1 MDHNA
6 GFPTRS
12 TLETQLLQLQEELK
26 SVNEKFLTLFTGNPQ
41 PMLVYDVE
49 TLRFLDVNE
58 AAINLYGYTRE
69 EFLQMDI
76 LRIRPP
82 EDVPKLLSHILSP
95 GIRAGN
101 EVWKHF
107 KKNGELMFVN
117 ITSHEIFYESR
128 AARHIMVSD
137 ITEIK
142 MAQLAL
148 AESEEWIRTT
158 LDTMMEGCQILG
170 FDLTYKYLNDAA
182 LRQSKAKRSQLN
194 GRKFTEVW
202 PGIEKTKLY
211 KFIIQCLDKREHYQ
225 FDNEFTYPD
234 GTKGWFS
241 LSIQPVPEGV
251 FILSIDITK
260 RKQTE
265 KSLKQSELKFR
276 NLFHQHAAVKLII
289 DAETGMI
296 ADANKAASEFYG
308 WSHEELVGMNID
320 EINTL
325 SRSQIKLAIQK
336 VIAKKKNHFSFTH
349 RTKSG
354 ALKHVEVAS
363 SMIMINC
370 RQHLHSIVQD
380 VTEKM
385 IAEKKVK
392 LLSKSIEQSPV
403 GILIT
408 GPDGFVEFCNTRFTE
423 LTGYSLDEVRGNTSI
438 LLNNKHS
445 SGEVW
450 DTLKSGQT
458 WRAEFNDTKK
468 NGETYWANVVI
479 APMLDSHGTIINFIM
494 VYEDISDQKKLVA
507 ELLKAKL
514 KAEESDRLKT
524 SFLANMSHEIR
535 TPMNGILGFIQLLQE
550 PELPLE
556 EREEYNRLM
565 QISSQR
571 LMDTITGI
579 IDISK
584 IESGSVMITRT
595 SFDLHSLI
603 LDTVNFFAPEAARRK
618 ITLTIG
624 ALPPFTERMII
635 TDRFKVESIL
645 INLIKNALKFTPSGS
660 ITVTATVAKDQLRLT
675 VKDTGCGIPAEKL
688 LSIFDRFVQAD
699 SSINRSHE
707 GSGLGLPISRAYAE
721 LLGGMLTVQSQ
732 PGEGAVFT
740 LLLPLGEW

>member
-12 TLETQLLQLQEELK
+12 TVEQQLMQLQQELN
-26 SVNEKFLTLFTGNPQ
+26 SVNEKFRTLFTGNPQ
-41 PMLVYDVE
+41 PMLVYDIE

-76 LRIRPP
+76 IRIRPP
-82 EDVPKLLSHILSP
+82 EDVPKLLSHISSP
-95 GIRAGN
+95 GNRN
-101 EVWKHF
+101 SSEVWKHF

-117 ITSHEIFYESR
+117 ISSHEIFYEGR
-128 AARHIMVSD
+128 TARHIMVSD
-137 ITEIK
+137 VTEIK

-170 FDLTYKYLNDAA
+170 FDLSYKYLNEAA
-182 LRQSKAKRSQLN
+182 LRQSKAKRSQLI
-194 GRKFTEVW
+194 GHKFNEVW

-225 FDNEFTYPD
+225 FDNEFAYPD

-296 ADANKAASEFYG
+296 ADANKAATEFYG
-308 WSHEELVGMNID
+308 WSHEELVNMNID

-325 SRSQIKLAIQK
+325 SRSQIKEEIKK
-336 VIAKKKNHFSFTH
+336 VISKRKNNFSFTH

-354 ALKHVEVAS
+354 EIKHVEVAS
-363 SMIMINC
+363 SMIMIGC

-385 IAEKKVK
+385 TAEKKVR
-392 LLSKSIEQSPV
+392 LLSESIEQSPV
-403 GILIT
+403 GIIIT
-408 GPDGFVEFCNTRFTE
+408 GPEGHAEFCNTKFSE
-423 LTGYSLDEVRGNTSI
+423 LTGYSLDEVRGNISG
-438 LLNNKHS
+438 LLNNSHS

-458 WRAEFNDTKK
+458 WRAEFRDTKK

-479 APMLDSHGTIINFIM
+479 APMLDNNGNIINFIM

-507 ELLKAKL
+507 ELIKAKQ

-550 PELPLE
+550 PELPIE

-571 LMDTITGI
+571 LMDTITDI

-584 IESGSVMITRT
+584 IESGAVMITPT
-595 SFDLHSLI
+595 SFNIHSLI
-603 LDTVNFFAPEAARRK
+603 LDTVNFFMPEAARRK

-624 ALPPFTERMII
+624 EMPPYRERMII

-645 INLIKNALKFTPSGS
+645 INLVKNALKFTSEGS
-660 ITVTATVAKDQLRLT
+660 ITVNAVVARNQLRLT
-675 VKDTGCGIPAEKL
+675 VTDTGCGIPADKL
-688 LSIFDRFVQAD
+688 LSVFDRFVQAD
-699 SSINRSHE
+699 ASINRTHE

-721 LLGGMLTVQSQ
+721 MLGGMLTVQSQ

-740 LLLPLGEW
+740 LLIPLGV